1 MITTLF
7 QQLPKIYEPML
18 PAIFG
23 KPIPVEQYADCM
35 NCHMCKPNDAVK
47 DVRTFS
53 EKTKCCTFKPI
64 IPNYLVGAILNDSDN
79 QTKLHDYIK
88 TGTKLAPLGYYP
100 TKTELRDYAN
110 IIPDKFGMDESVMC
124 ELLVDGNCSVW
135 QYRNSICSSYFCH
148 YYKGIHGK
156 AFWEAVRDFLQFIEE
171 AISEHCAL
179 SLGIPASHLTN
190 ATTNFFINVQDA
202 QLDATDTNNSTNHW
216 AAWESN
222 KADYFAKCYSIA
234 SELTEEKIAALNPN
248 RYAIKLAELTTA
260 FNRMTEPTLPSQLM
274 LNPKCKIIPFD
285 DQQSFFMI
293 SRLVKLPSIVA
304 QIAPLFDGQSPTEKV
319 QETAKETLNVDL
331 TNEYILHLYEQSI
344 LVAAN

>member
-64 IPNYLVGAILNDSDN
+64 IPNYLVGAILNDTDN

-124 ELLVDGNCSVW
+124 
-135 QYRNSICSSYFCH
+135 R
-148 YYKGIHGK
+148 
-156 AFWEAVRDFLQFIEE
+156 
-171 AISEHCAL
+171 
-179 SLGIPASHLTN
+179 
-190 ATTNFFINVQDA
+190 
-202 QLDATDTNNSTNHW
+202 
-216 AAWESN
+216 
-222 KADYFAKCYSIA
+222 
-234 SELTEEKIAALNPN
+234 
-248 RYAIKLAELTTA
+248 TA
-260 FNRMTEPTLPSQLM
+260 
-274 LNPKCKIIPFD
+274 C
-285 DQQSFFMI
+285 
-293 SRLVKLPSIVA
+293 
-304 QIAPLFDGQSPTEKV
+304 GW
-319 QETAKETLNVDL
+319 
-331 TNEYILHLYEQSI
+331 
-344 LVAAN
+344 